1 MEKNNQNKIFDFNK
15 FPAKEGLVIF
25 PISMSRISNSQS
37 GEKYFEFINQLTRKV
52 SKGVVGVT
60 FLYTDNLYE
69 KYNQSPEIST
79 NRSLGLILSHKNQ
92 FLKNVRI
99 KSTFAENAFDFVVW
113 MQLILNSEDFDNKLS
128 EVKKFYKNDKNFKGY
143 VEEDIKNSK
152 RKSNEDY
159 INFILEET
167 LLAYLILKEETK
179 VPNLYVNGRD
189 KWRMICYPGK
199 PNKSMIYF
207 FQKNIFNLKSGNPY
221 QNCHYD
227 LEEKRLYDF
236 DNIDLSTF
244 KF

>member
-179 VPNLYVNGRD
+179 VPNLYVFSR
-189 KWRMICYPGK
+189 K
-199 PNKSMIYF
+199 
-207 FQKNIFNLKSGNPY
+207 IFL
-221 QNCHYD
+221 
-227 LEEKRLYDF
+227 
-236 DNIDLSTF
+236 T
-244 KF
+244 